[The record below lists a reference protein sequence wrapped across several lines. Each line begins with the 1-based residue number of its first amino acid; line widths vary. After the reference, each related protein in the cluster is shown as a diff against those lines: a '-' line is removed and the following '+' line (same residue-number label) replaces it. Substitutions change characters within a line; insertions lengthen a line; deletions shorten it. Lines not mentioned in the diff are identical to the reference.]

1 MKSKHFILGFIFLTF
16 TCIIGAQPFASRS
29 ENMLTL
35 DNGVVKRVIQLDTEK
50 HGILLKSF
58 SLNKTQDE
66 FLSSGSED
74 FYFEADGKPLTGLD
88 NWKLVS
94 VEIIQGEN
102 NGKGATVIL
111 EHPALNIRI
120 SVTYLLYPEL
130 PIIRKKISF
139 LNTGKKDIRLEALDV
154 ESLHFEDSGTGTECW
169 VMHDYARQKSLGQ
182 FIGNW
187 YDPVVVVHEIRLHRG
202 IVLGNEAPGVMKRT
216 AVFQKPD
223 QLTAGLT
230 HPDQNFGFRKWLKP
244 GEPWESTWVFTGIY
258 DNSDDPYAVLNGA
271 VNDFVRRHM
280 GTRLSKIPEK
290 PVFVYNTWEPF
301 FHNINEKLIFELADA
316 ASECGIEEFV
326 IDDGWQ
332 DSYGDWGINKQ
343 KFPNGLKPVFDY
355 IKSKGM
361 KPGVWISLG
370 AAESKSKVYREHPE
384 WAVRKADGSPISLH
398 ADFDKMYEWET
409 YSMCMTTGWY
419 DHIKGVILN
428 MAKEFGLE
436 YIKGDFAV
444 VTGAYTTDKTRSG
457 CYATNHPMH
466 KDRNESMLEMY
477 RRTWQ
482 LFDDLHKE
490 VPELFIDCTFE
501 TMGALQLID
510 LDMCKHAEGNWLSN
524 FGEKAPLGSMRV
536 RQMSWWR
543 SPVIPSTA
551 MVIGNQRFDDPD
563 FELSL
568 MSLAGSLPIVLGDPR
583 LLTREQRARMK
594 TWADWLRNMQE
605 QHDFMSFRQDLPGY
619 GEPAEGNWDGY
630 QRINSETHSGGIVG
644 IFRQGSAENQRKVT
658 VQFLDP
664 ASSYVVRKAPAGEL
678 IIEATGKQLSEK
690 GFVVKFNKSYDGAVF
705 EILMKEKI

>member
-1 MKSKHFILGFIFLTF
+1 MKSKHFILGIIFF
-16 TCIIGAQPFASRS
+16 VSSGIINAQPFASRS
-29 ENMLTL
+29 GNILTL
-35 DNGVVKRVIQLDTEK
+35 DNGVVKRVIQLDTEQ
-50 HGILLKSF
+50 HGIFLKDY
-58 SLNKTQDE
+58 SLKKSNVE
-66 FLSSGSED
+66 FILPGSDD
-74 FYFEADGKPLTGLD
+74 FCFEANGQPLTGLD
-88 NWKLVS
+88 KWKLVS
-94 VEIIQGEN
+94 VEMIEGEN
-102 NGKGATVIL
+102 NGNGAMVIL
-111 EHPALNIRI
+111 EQPSLKLII
-120 SVTYLLYPEL
+120 SITYLLYPEL

-139 LNTGKKDIRLEALDV
+139 LNTGKQEIKLEALDI
-154 ESLHFEDSGTGTECW
+154 ESLKFEDSGTGTECW
-169 VMHDYARQKSLGQ
+169 VMHDYSRQKSLGQ

-202 IVLGNEAPGVMKRT
+202 FVLGNEAPGVMKRT

-223 QLTAGLT
+223 QLTVGLT

-258 DNSDDPYAVLNGA
+258 DNSDDPYSVLNGA
-271 VNDFVRRHM
+271 VNDFVRRHL

-301 FHNINEKLIFELADA
+301 LHNINEELIRELADA

-370 AAESKSKVYREHPE
+370 AAESKSKVYKEHPE
-384 WAVRKADGSPISLH
+384 WAVRKTDGSPVSLH

-409 YSMCMTTGWY
+409 YSMCMTTGWSDY
-419 DHIKGVILN
+419 IKGVILN
-428 MAKEFGLE
+428 LAKEYGLE

-457 CYATNHPMH
+457 CHATNHPIH
-466 KDRNESMLEMY
+466 RDRNESMLEMY

-482 LFDDLHKE
+482 LFDDLHQE

-583 LLTREQRARMK
+583 LLNKEQRTRMK
-594 TWADWLRNMQE
+594 SWADWLRNMQTK
-605 QHDFMSFRQDLPGY
+605 HDFMSFRQDLYGY

-630 QRINSETHSGGIVG
+630 QRINTETRSGGIVG
-644 IFRQGSAENQRKVT
+644 IFRQGSPENQRTVT
-658 VQFLDP
+658 VQFLNP
-664 ASSYVVRKAPAGEL
+664 VSLYEVRKAPTDEL
-678 IIEATGKQLSEK
+678 IMKATGKELAEK
-690 GFVVKFNKSYDGAVF
+690 GFNVTLSKNYDGSVF
-705 EILMKEKI
+705 EILLKK

>member
-1 MKSKHFILGFIFLTF
+1 MLSLSCSLV
-16 TCIIGAQPFASRS
+16 AQPFASR
-29 ENMLTL
+29 NGNVLTL
-35 DNGVVKRVIQLDTEK
+35 DNGVVKRVINLATEK
-50 HGILLKSF
+50 HGIVSESYALKGS
-58 SLNKTQDE
+58 SDE
-66 FLSSGSED
+66 FLSAGSSD
-74 FYFEADGKPLTGLD
+74 FSFKADGVALSGLD
-88 NWKLVS
+88 DWNLVS
-94 VEIIQGEN
+94 VEMVKSEN
-102 NGKGATVIL
+102 RGDGAVVVL
-111 EHPALNIRI
+111 DHPGSKIRI
-120 SVTYLLYPEL
+120 TITYLLYPEL

-139 LNTGKKDIRLEALDV
+139 VNTGKKEISLEALDI
-154 ESLHFEDSGTGTECW
+154 ESLRFKYSGTGTECW

-187 YDPVVVVHEIRLHRG
+187 YDPVVVVHEVSHRRG
-202 IVLGNEAPGVMKRT
+202 FVLGNESPGVMKRT
-216 AVFQKPD
+216 TAFLKPD
-223 QLTAGLT
+223 QITTGLT
-230 HPDQNFGFRKWLKP
+230 FPDQNFGFRKWLKP
-244 GEPWESTWVFTGIY
+244 GEPWESTWVFTAIY
-258 DNSDDPYAVLNGA
+258 EKSDDPYAVLSGA
-271 VNDFVRRHM
+271 VSDYVRRHM
-280 GTRLSKIPEK
+280 GTRLSKIETK
-290 PVFVYNTWEPF
+290 PVFVYNTWIPF
-301 FHNINEKLIFELADA
+301 LHNIDEKLIFELADA

-370 AAESKSKVYREHPE
+370 AAESKSNVYKQHPE

-398 ADFDKMYEWET
+398 ADFDKMYGWET

-419 DHIKGVILN
+419 DHIKGVIMNL
-428 MAKEFGLE
+428 AKEHGLE

-457 CYATNHPMH
+457 CYAPNHPLH

-482 LFDDLHKE
+482 LFDDLHE
-490 VPELFIDCTFE
+490 EIPGLFIDCTFE

-551 MVIGNQRFDDPD
+551 LVIGNQQFDDPD

-583 LLTREQRARMK
+583 LLSKEQRARMK
-594 TWADWLRNMQE
+594 TWADWLRNMQTR
-605 QHDFMSFRQDLPGY
+605 HDFMSFRQDLHGY

-630 QRINSETHSGGIVG
+630 QRINSETKSGGIVG

-658 VQFLDP
+658 VQYLNPELF
-664 ASSYVVRKAPAGEL
+664 YEVRKAPSGEL
-678 IIEATGKQLSEK
+678 VMVTTGRDLAEK
-690 GFVVKFNKSYDGAVF
+690 GFVVSFNKSYDGSIF
-705 EILMKEKI
+705 EIIMKK